1 MLLQWL
7 YCFVSFFV
15 LMLSSSFFFVTPT
28 KKLSKSRSATL
39 SDSVP
44 SAEPVILVIA
54 AIPAIFAGNNDVG
67 HRKIMPPQT
76 ACYIYTCIHSCANT
90 QIQNTQYTN
99 PFPSQTDCSN
109 HFCDSPPIVYNI
121 QKNWSNVVSVKR
133 LLRALRVYCKCGHWA
148 NNLGCL
154 PLWAFDH
161 LFPEMKVQMQF
172 VVWQI
177 QIQIQ
182 HNTNTN
188 IIRCLIASTQSVHQL
203 TYWALY

>member
-90 QIQNTQYTN
+90 QMQNTQYTN

-109 HFCDSPPIVYNI
+109 HFCYSSPIVRI
-121 QKNWSNVVSVKR
+121 GARIGAMWFQ
-133 LLRALRVYCKCGHWA
+133 
-148 NNLGCL
+148 
-154 PLWAFDH
+154 
-161 LFPEMKVQMQF
+161 
-172 VVWQI
+172 
-177 QIQIQ
+177 
-182 HNTNTN
+182 
-188 IIRCLIASTQSVHQL
+188 
-203 TYWALY
+203 

>member
-1 MLLQWL
+1 
-7 YCFVSFFV
+7 
-15 LMLSSSFFFVTPT
+15 MLSSCFFFVTPT

-39 SDSVP
+39 SDSV
-44 SAEPVILVIA
+44 SNAEPVILVIA

-76 ACYIYTCIHSCANT
+76 ACYIYTRIHSCANT
-90 QIQNTQYTN
+90 EIQSTQYTN

-109 HFCDSPPIVYNI
+109 HFCYI
-121 QKNWSNVVSVKR
+121 QLPHSVQYTKELEQCGFSKATT
-133 LLRALRVYCKCGHWA
+133 LLRALRVYCKCGHKA

-177 QIQIQ
+177 
-182 HNTNTN
+182 
-188 IIRCLIASTQSVHQL
+188 
-203 TYWALY
+203 